1 MKFFLILVAMSFIL
15 KSGSAQ
21 SVPLFVGTYTH
32 KGNSEGVYHYQFDVS
47 SGKVKM
53 QSFFKTDNPS
63 FLARSAQYIYAVNE
77 DESGKVSVLKFSN
90 SQFDMLNQLSTEGM
104 HPCHVAI
111 GIKEPVLVVSNYSS
125 GSLVLY
131 SLNADGSIHK
141 KEDFIQFEG
150 TGPDVSRQKGSHVH
164 SAFFN
169 IAGDRLYVSDLGSDR
184 VVEYT
189 IVTKGTDYAFQQVGE
204 IKLKGGS
211 GPRHVAIS
219 ADANTIY
226 VLAELTGEVAV
237 YLNSNGQWEI
247 HQTLPIYAKGFTGE
261 QGGADVKI
269 SPDGKYLYATNRG
282 EANVIVHYKILK
294 NGLLEQKNVY
304 SVAGKSPRNFN
315 FSPDGKFLL
324 VTNQQ
329 SDEIVI
335 FNRDSKTGTLTDS
348 KKRIAV
354 GQPVCVIF

>member
-1 MKFFLILVAMSFIL
+1 MGVML

-21 SVPLFVGTYTH
+21 VIPLFVGTYTH
-32 KGNSEGVYHYQFDVS
+32 KGNSEGVYLYSFDVS
-47 SGKVKM
+47 SGDATM
-53 QSFFKTDNPS
+53 ESYFKTDNPS

-77 DESGKVSVLKFSN
+77 NDNGKVSALKFSD
-90 SQFDMLNQLSTEGM
+90 SQFDVLNQLSTEGM
-104 HPCHVAI
+104 HPCHVAL
-111 GIKEPVLVVSNYSS
+111 GVRQPVLVVSNYSS

-131 SLNADGSIHK
+131 SLNADGSLHK

-150 TGPDVSRQKGSHVH
+150 TGPNVERQKRSHVH

-169 IAGDRLYVSDLGSDR
+169 VTGDRLYVSDLGSDR
-184 VVEYT
+184 VVEYN
-189 IVTKGTDYAFQQVGE
+189 IVNTGTDYAFQQVGE

-219 ADANTIY
+219 EDAATIY
-226 VLAELTGEVAV
+226 ALAELTGEVAV
-237 YLNSNGQWEI
+237 YQKSNGQWQLR
-247 HQTLPIYAKGFTGE
+247 QTLPVYAKGFTGE

-282 EANVIVHYKILK
+282 EADVIVHYKILK
-294 NGLLEQKNVY
+294 NGLLTQKNVY
-304 SVAGKSPRNFN
+304 SVEGKSPRNFN
-315 FSPDGKFLL
+315 FSPEGKFVL

-329 SDEIVI
+329 SDEIVV
-335 FNRDSKTGTLTDS
+335 FNRNTKTGALTDS
-348 KKRIAV
+348 KKRIAI